1 MKAITLYLGLDVH
14 QDSIVRQTRRGSAH
28 GFLFCIGWLGAIAL
42 NCLHSIWVFA
52 EMFQSQS
59 RQQNRH
65 K

>member
-1 MKAITLYLGLDVH
+1 MNHVTTV
-14 QDSIVRQTRRGSAH
+14 
-28 GFLFCIGWLGAIAL
+28 FCIGWLGAIAL
-42 NCLHSIWVFA
+42 NCLHSIRVFA